1 MLCQASTSALSPDPI
16 SQGMQPQHQPQP
28 ISISSTPSR
37 QTSPDLGSRA
47 TANPL
52 RSQASQSSGTY
63 GPAPYNSRALPQLP
77 VLPSPNDDVQ
87 SQHQYDD
94 RGRHLAE
101 EEEASGPASYNKPSR
116 LPNTLV
122 DPELGN
128 EDSRPLQSNLL
139 SRSAMTDNVLP
150 KPLQRTD
157 TRESYNEA
165 SAGLSSPHSADISNK
180 TPTQA
185 DFRSSN
191 QNYNVTGSN
200 TAHGNQSQY
209 HEPEPSARPRS
220 AGNATDLA
228 ADPKNGHMKSLV
240 GPQSR
245 YFPQDEGTVDTSVI
259 ALPDRDALDRSR
271 ALRESEES
279 DATVRYAASHTEPP
293 VVQPSNQYSRLAPLD
308 AQPRLEE
315 QRYIDSPPILGRSSS
330 NVPPP
335 VPSTDAGVSNQPAP
349 RPFSFV
355 HGTPNQ
361 SEQHSRQ
368 NSQRAPSIDSLP
380 SQMHPDHPPSPVSP
394 QPSVVQE
401 TPAHR
406 GRAGPVHHGID
417 HDFLPN
423 GSQTSTPKRRS
434 RSFSR
439 LFKNSDQSPV
449 PSEGQAT
456 SKRRSRSISR
466 LFKNPHLT
474 DHPAYRQDALPA
486 GGTDMPMHYY
496 PEQISRE
503 DASIPRQQ
511 ATEYQLEGLGPPPAQ
526 PIDTRSRSRKNS
538 KGSSF
543 FKASNSPIN
552 EAAVTQS
559 RTEGQFVASPIQP
572 PIASQKRPKR
582 ASLFRSLTGQRSH
595 DRDQGRENSSS
606 SISTP
611 RGERSQ
617 RSGSGISRDN
627 DTSVPSKGESSTSRN
642 KLQRASTS
650 GFQKQ
655 EQDGGK
661 KKRFSAMGVSSKCEG
676 FRTRS

>member
-1 MLCQASTSALSPDPI
+1 MLCQASTSAPSPDPI
-16 SQGMQPQHQPQP
+16 FQGMQPQNQPQP
-28 ISISSTPSR
+28 ISTSSTPPR
-37 QTSPDLGSRA
+37 ETSPDLGSRA
-47 TANPL
+47 IANPL
-52 RSQASQSSGTY
+52 GSQASQSSDT
-63 GPAPYNSRALPQLP
+63 PYNSRALPQLP
-77 VLPSPNDDVQ
+77 ATPSPHDDVQ
-87 SQHQYDD
+87 SHRYDD
-94 RGRHLAE
+94 RSRHLAE
-101 EEEASGPASYNKPSR
+101 NEDASGPPSYNKLSGP
-116 LPNTLV
+116 PKTLV

-128 EDSRPLQSNLL
+128 ENSRPLQSNLL
-139 SRSAMTDNVLP
+139 SRPVMIDNVLS
-150 KPLQRTD
+150 KPLQGID
-157 TRESYNEA
+157 TRGSYNEA
-165 SAGLSSPHSADISNK
+165 SAGLSSPHYVDISNR

-191 QNYNVTGSN
+191 QNYNVTDSN
-200 TAHGNQSQY
+200 TADGNQSQH
-209 HEPEPSARPRS
+209 HEPEPSARPGS

-228 ADPKNGHMKSLV
+228 ADPKNGHMKSLA
-240 GPQSR
+240 GSQSP
-245 YFPQDEGTVDTSVI
+245 YFPQDERTVDTSVI
-259 ALPDRDALDRSR
+259 ALPHRDALDGSR
-271 ALRESEES
+271 ALKESEES
-279 DATVRYAASHTEPP
+279 DANIHYAASHAEPP
-293 VVQPSNQYSRLAPLD
+293 VVQPSNQYSGLAPPD

-315 QRYIDSPPILGRSSS
+315 QKYIDSPPILGRASS
-330 NVPPP
+330 NVPPS
-335 VPSTDAGVSNQPAP
+335 VPPTDAGVSNQSAP

-361 SEQHSRQ
+361 SEQHSGQ
-368 NSQRAPSIDSLP
+368 DSQRAPSIDSLP
-380 SQMHPDHPPSPVSP
+380 SQMHPDRPPSPVSP
-394 QPSVVQE
+394 QPSEVQE

-417 HDFLPN
+417 HDFLPD

-449 PSEGQAT
+449 PSEEQAT
-456 SKRRSRSISR
+456 SERRSRSISL
-466 LFKNPHLT
+466 LFKNPELT
-474 DHPAYRQDALPA
+474 DHPTYTRDALPA

-511 ATEYQLEGLGPPPAQ
+511 ATEYQLEGVGPPAAQ
-526 PIDTRSRSRKNS
+526 LVDTGSRSRKNS

-543 FKASNSPIN
+543 FKTSNSPVN

-559 RTEGQFVASPIQP
+559 RTERQFVASPIQP
-572 PIASQKRPKR
+572 PIASQRKPKR
-582 ASLFRSLTGQRSH
+582 ASLFRSLTRQRSH

-606 SISTP
+606 SVSTS

-617 RSGSGISRDN
+617 RSGSGTSRDN
-627 DTSVPSKGESSTSRN
+627 DTSAPSKSESNTSRN

-661 KKRFSAMGVSSKCEG
+661 KKRFSAMGVSSK
-676 FRTRS
+676 